1 MSNHHHVVLHI
12 DKNQAKSWKTREILH
27 RWTQLFAGPYLVQRY
42 LAGDLL
48 DKAELVCVCR
58 RACGLTGLFK
68 KERAATY
75 LMILHLFCNAL
86 VLTLTSGWQL

>member
-12 DKNQAKSWKTREILH
+12 DKNQAKSWETREILH

-48 DKAELVCVCR
+48 DKAGLVCVEEH
-58 RACGLTGLFK
+58 A
-68 KERAATY
+68 
-75 LMILHLFCNAL
+75 
-86 VLTLTSGWQL
+86 V

>member
-48 DKAELVCVCR
+48 DKAELVCVSKSMR
-58 RACGLTGLFK
+58 SDRIIQKGKSGHIFDDTPP
-68 KERAATY
+68 
-75 LMILHLFCNAL
+75 IL
-86 VLTLTSGWQL
+86 